1 MLWHQKGIS
10 GLVTRIDHES
20 IVGAQAVLQRLAFFG
35 NVTDSAAGVE
45 GGLSLLDLLEGVP
58 LVPFPFLDLVFF
70 ASAALAGLP
79 PLLPFPL
86 RGGLLPVLF
95 PALSSFNSF
104 AKCLQQD
111 PTYRN
116 RGLKMIPGIN
126 LPLKT
131 ESINWPVS

>member
-1 MLWHQKGIS
+1 M
-10 GLVTRIDHES
+10 TRIDHES
-20 IVGAQAVLQRLAFFG
+20 IVGAQAVLVRLAFFG
-35 NVTDSAAGVE
+35 FVTDSAAGVE

-58 LVPFPFLDLVFF
+58 LVPFPFLGLVFF

-86 RGGLLPVLF
+86 RGLLPVLL

-131 ESINWPVS
+131 ESINWPVSWIQGNESRAP